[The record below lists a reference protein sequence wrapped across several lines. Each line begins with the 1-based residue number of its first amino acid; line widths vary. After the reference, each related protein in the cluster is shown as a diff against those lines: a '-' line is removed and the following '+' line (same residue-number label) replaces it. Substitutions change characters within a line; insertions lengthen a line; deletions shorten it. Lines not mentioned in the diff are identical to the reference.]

1 MIYGMWSWTCFF
13 LFLLLLLL
21 CSVGSCETLFSNNP
35 ELLSLMLDRAV
46 PAGKLRWRMSILSK
60 SADTGESRTSKT
72 DDWLTGVNVTQ
83 FFTRRLNGSTFLSL
97 LLLLRPSSGSFRSSD
112 FCWLP
117 PRLAGQK
124 FLPPNNPLVGLLWLF
139 SS

>member
-1 MIYGMWSWTCFF
+1 MWSWTCFF
-13 LFLLLLLL
+13 RFFVVAAT
-21 CSVGSCETLFSNNP
+21 SVGSCETLFSNNP

-46 PAGKLRWRMSILSK
+46 LAGKLRWRMSILSK

-83 FFTRRLNGSTFLSL
+83 FFTHRPNGSTFLL
-97 LLLLRPSSGSFRSSD
+97 LVLLRPSSGNFRSSD

-117 PRLAGQK
+117 PRVCRAK
-124 FLPPNNPLVGLLWLF
+124 V
-139 SS
+139 SSSEQPDGWPFMAV